1 LFCPARRS
9 PTTFVWSHPEY
20 LNGLPAPHA
29 PSDYAGS
36 NLERTG
42 VIQQFTLVRFD
53 DVADGTSNTLLVADK
68 RIYLPNLG
76 QPQSDDNIGYTAG
89 WDEDTL
95 RRSDRLPKPDYVNP
109 PDDDDLNR
117 FGSSHPGGICAVL
130 ADGSVRTISYAV
142 TKTVFANLGN
152 KSDGQVIN
160 LNDF

>member
-1 LFCPARRS
+1 
-9 PTTFVWSHPEY
+9 
-20 LNGLPAPHA
+20 
-29 PSDYAGS
+29 
-36 NLERTG
+36 
-42 VIQQFTLVRFD
+42 
-53 DVADGTSNTLLVADK
+53 VADK